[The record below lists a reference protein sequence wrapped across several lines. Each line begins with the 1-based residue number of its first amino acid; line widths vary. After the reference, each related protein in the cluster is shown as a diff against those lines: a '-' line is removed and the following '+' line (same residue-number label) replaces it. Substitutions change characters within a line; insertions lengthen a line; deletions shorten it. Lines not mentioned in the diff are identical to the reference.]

1 MYDVD
6 GNMYYDW
13 SLSSGP
19 CILGQH
25 SPIVINAIKEQNAI
39 LMAQLEEMKKMIMI
53 QTKTPVEEKE
63 IKEPVVPEEK
73 NGGRQPKKK

>member
-1 MYDVD
+1 
-6 GNMYYDW
+6 
-13 SLSSGP
+13 
-19 CILGQH
+19 
-25 SPIVINAIKEQNAI
+25 
-39 LMAQLEEMKKMIMI
+39 MAQLEEMKKMIMI